1 VTLVVDHVVLAVPT
15 LDLAPELFAQHGL
28 ASYQGGV
35 HRGWGTANVIA
46 PLGNSYLEAIG
57 VVDRE
62 EAAHSVFG
70 RWLAS
75 TLARRQRFMGW
86 CVRTDDIEGVARRVG
101 RSVDPGSRL
110 RTDGQELRTVGSER
124 ALYDPSMPF
133 FIQWDVDG
141 DFHPGHAGE
150 GDLVHVEVAGDV
162 SRIADWLGDDV
173 PNVTIVRGEPEVR
186 NVVVRSRSG
195 ETVVGASVAI
205 LR

>member
-1 VTLVVDHVVLAVPT
+1 MTLVVDHVLLAVRT
-15 LDLAPELFAQHGL
+15 LDDAPELFAQHGL

-46 PLGNSYLEAIG
+46 PLGSAYLEGIG

-86 CVRTDDIEGVARRVG
+86 CVRTDDIDAVARRVG
-101 RSVDPGSRL
+101 RDVDPGSRL
-110 RTDGQELRTVGSER
+110 RTDGQELRWRTVGSER

-133 FIQWDVDG
+133 FIEWDVAG
-141 DFHPGHAGE
+141 DLHPGHGGDGE
-150 GDLVHVEVAGDV
+150 LVHLEVAGDV
-162 SRIADWLGDDV
+162 ARIRAWLGGDV
-173 PNVTIVRGEPEVR
+173 PNVSIVPGEPEVR
-186 NVVVRSRSG
+186 SVVVRSGGDESL
-195 ETVVGASVAI
+195 VD
-205 LR
+205 

>member
-1 VTLVVDHVVLAVPT
+1 MTLVVDHVVLAVRT
-15 LDLAPELFAQHGL
+15 LDDAPELFAQHGL
-28 ASYQGGV
+28 SAYQGGV

-46 PLGNSYLEAIG
+46 PLGSSYLEGIG

-86 CVRTDDIEGVARRVG
+86 CVRTDDIEAVARRLG
-101 RSVDPGSRL
+101 RPVDPGSRL
-110 RTDGQELRTVGSER
+110 RTDGQELRWRTVGSER

-141 DFHPGHAGE
+141 DLHPGYGGE
-150 GDLVHVEVAGDV
+150 GELVRVEVRGDEA
-162 SRIADWLGDDV
+162 RIREWLGEV
-173 PNVTIVRGEPEVR
+173 PDGVVLTRGEPCVHG
-186 NVVVRSRSG
+186 VVVRTRDG
-195 ETVVGASVAI
+195 DRPIAGG
-205 LR
+205 